1 MSPALLSKRLKELE
15 QAGVIA
21 VTPAAQPGG
30 VEYKLTEAG
39 GDLRGVIMSL
49 GIWGQRWVESS
60 LSLKHLDPAFLMW
73 DSGAISNRGRWP
85 IVDAPWSSS
94 FLRSAAGA
102 DTGGSCSTRW
112 ISTIGSSVGV
122 ASMR

>member
-1 MSPALLSKRLKELE
+1 MRPGHVSLPFRHLQRCRRRSTPIGCFSAATGKRLRNE
-15 QAGVIA
+15 
-21 VTPAAQPGG
+21 
-30 VEYKLTEAG
+30 
-39 GDLRGVIMSL
+39 DLRGVIMSL